1 MNNQIQYRKPAGLS
15 AQGIRI
21 LGLLLLLAGAIGSG
35 IVQGKLMAAD
45 DSLKIT
51 TIALVIE
58 IVQCCAMPLFVFLL
72 VEGVQRTK
80 SMKMYFL
87 RVLIVAVLS
96 EIPFDLINTGKVFD
110 WRFFNPVFSLLIC
123 MVMLYLLRYYSQKEG
138 RNFLIKVMIVGVA
151 MLWTFFQL
159 PTHSSQL
166 ESRYGFMRESAAMLS
181 EGFPMVVLAATL
193 WFTRKNKAL
202 QVFVGSAIM
211 VLVAMAVPGWM
222 YLQYMGAPLAML
234 MIHFYSGEP
243 GEGNRYVNYLAYPVI
258 LLAVWLIAKFAL

>member
-1 MNNQIQYRKPAGLS
+1 MNNQIQYRKPTGIS
-15 AQGIRI
+15 SQGIRI
-21 LGLLLLLAGAIGSG
+21 LGLILLLAGAIGTG
-35 IVQGKLMAAD
+35 IVQGKLMTTD
-45 DSLKIT
+45 TSLKMT

-72 VEGVQRTK
+72 VEGVQKTK

-87 RVLIVAVLS
+87 RVLIVAVLA
-96 EIPFDLINTGKVFD
+96 EVPFDLINAGKVFD

-138 RNFLIKVMIVGVA
+138 KNILVKVVIVGVA
-151 MLWTFFQL
+151 LLWTMFQL
-159 PTHSSQL
+159 PTPDTQL
-166 ESRYGFMRESAAMLS
+166 EVRYGFMRESAALLS

-193 WFTRKNKAL
+193 WFTRKNKSL

-211 VLVAMAVPGWM
+211 VMVAMAVPGWM
-222 YLQYMGAPLAML
+222 YLQYMGAPIAML
-234 MIHFYSGEP
+234 IIHFYNGEP

-258 LLAVWLIAKFAL
+258 LMAVWLIAKFAL